1 MIHSVDF
8 HLQLKQSQFRT
19 PIEVLRKNFKC
30 IQKLV
35 ETQKSYCICQI
46 KLIENT
52 RNKQEKLDLIDA
64 TIRQQEMFSS
74 DIERMVKEH
83 NKYISKLKLRV
94 HKLKQFQI
102 IYDGHTGEFSSE
114 EALAKYAAVYREE
127 INLLLID
134 FLLKSSYMDP
144 IHSDKYNSGVIL
156 AKKLGLDN
164 LIDYDV
170 ILQGLE
176 IYNEIKFHKNLK
188 ILIKWCT
195 ENKKS
200 LKAIQDENDPKSSL
214 KFETYFQSFIE
225 NVKLAELSKALEI
238 ASEYLVNFLDMN
250 VDENLYKIAS
260 GAALL
265 CWNRT
270 YLDDTVRLTHNRE
283 HEKSY
288 SFYDQSMN
296 MVNQIEGNI
305 LPLKELLEESKWS
318 KLADFFL
325 FNFNSIYGISQKPD
339 LLLLL
344 SVGATALKTRSCVRP
359 STFSEVS
366 TRDINFDDYLID
378 TKNKDGRIAIHNEC
392 PICSPDLYELT
403 HDIPFSH
410 QVKSNIYDDPVML
423 PNGNIYQYDKLIS
436 KSSKISGE
444 NFDRSKL
451 MPAQLFKELKDSIGA
466 LGKNEFTGL
475 LDNYEILD
483 PLTGEV
489 FKKEQITKVFP
500 T

>member
-19 PIEVLRKNFKC
+19 PIEVLRKNFKS

-35 ETQKSYCICQI
+35 ETHKSYCISQI

-52 RNKQEKLDLIDA
+52 PNKKEKLDLIDA
-64 TIRQQEMFSS
+64 AIQKQEMFNY
-74 DIERMVKEH
+74 DIERRVEEH
-83 NKYISKLKLRV
+83 NKYISRLKIRL
-94 HKLKQFQI
+94 HKLKQFQTF
-102 IYDGHTGEFSSE
+102 YDDHKKDLSSE
-114 EALAKYAAVYREE
+114 EALTKYASLYREE

-134 FLLKSSYMDP
+134 FLLKSSFMDQA
-144 IHSDKYNSGVIL
+144 HLDGQNSGVFL

-176 IYNEIKFHKNLK
+176 IYNEIRFHKNLK

-200 LKAIQDENDPKSSL
+200 LKSIQDENDPNSSL

-225 NVKLAELSKALEI
+225 HVKLGELSKALEI
-238 ASEYLVNFLDMN
+238 ASEYLVNFLDTN
-250 VDENLYKIAS
+250 VDDNLYKIAS

-270 YLDDTVRLTHNRE
+270 YLNDTIQLSLNRD
-283 HEKSY
+283 HERTS

-296 MVNQIEGNI
+296 MVSQIQGNVS
-305 LPLKELLEESKWS
+305 PLKELLEESKWS

-325 FNFNSIYGISQKPD
+325 FNYNSIYGISQKPD

-344 SVGATALKTRSCVRP
+344 SVGSTALKTRSCLRS
-359 STFSEVS
+359 STLSQVS
-366 TRDINFDDYLID
+366 TNDINFDDYLID
-378 TKNKDGRIAIHNEC
+378 TRNKDGRPAIHNEC

-410 QVKSNIYDDPVML
+410 QIKSNIYDNPVML
-423 PNGNIYQYDKLIS
+423 PNGNIYQYDRLIS
-436 KSSKISGE
+436 KSFNISGE
-444 NFDRSKL
+444 NFERSKL
-451 MPAQLFKELKDSIGA
+451 MPMQLSKELKDSIGI
-466 LGKNEFTGL
+466 LGKNESSGL
-475 LDNYEILD
+475 LDNYELLD

-489 FKKEQITKVFP
+489 FKREQITKVFP

>member
-1 MIHSVDF
+1 MIDSVDF

-19 PIEVLRKNFKC
+19 PTEVLRKNFKS

-35 ETQKSYCICQI
+35 ESQKSYCISQI

-52 RNKQEKLDLIDA
+52 RNKQEKLNLIDS
-64 TIRQQEMFSS
+64 TIQQQEIFNGE
-74 DIERMVKEH
+74 IERRVKEH
-83 NKYISKLKLRV
+83 NKYITKLKLRV
-94 HKLKQFQI
+94 QKLKQFQT
-102 IYDGHTGEFSSE
+102 IYDGRRRDRSDE
-114 EALAKYAAVYREE
+114 ETLTKYAALYKEE

-144 IHSDKYNSGVIL
+144 LHSDEYNSGVIL

-170 ILQGLE
+170 ILQGLA
-176 IYNEIKFHKNLK
+176 IYKEIKYHKNLK

-195 ENKKS
+195 ENKKN
-200 LKAIQDENDPKSSL
+200 LKSIQEENDPNSSL

-225 NVKLAELSKALEI
+225 NVKLGELTKALEI
-238 ASEYLVNFLDMN
+238 ASEYLVDFLDTN
-250 VDENLYKIAS
+250 VDDNLYKIAS

-270 YLDDTVRLTHNRE
+270 YLNDPNQLHHNRQ
-283 HEKSY
+283 HDKTS

-296 MVNQIEGNI
+296 LVSQIEGNVS
-305 LPLKELLEESKWS
+305 PLKELLEESKWS

-344 SVGATALKTRSCVRP
+344 SVGSTALKTRSCMRS
-359 STFSEVS
+359 STLSQAR
-366 TRDINFDDYLID
+366 TGDISFDDYLID
-378 TKNKDGRIAIHNEC
+378 QRSKDGRVAIHNEC

-410 QVKSNIYDDPVML
+410 QVKSNIYDNPVML
-423 PNGNIYQYDKLIS
+423 PNGNIYQYDKLSS
-436 KSSKISGE
+436 KSYKISGE
-444 NFDRSKL
+444 NFDQSKL
-451 MPAQLFKELKDSIGA
+451 MPAQLSKELNDSFGVLSKDR
-466 LGKNEFTGL
+466 FTGL

-489 FKKEQITKVFP
+489 FKREQITKVFP